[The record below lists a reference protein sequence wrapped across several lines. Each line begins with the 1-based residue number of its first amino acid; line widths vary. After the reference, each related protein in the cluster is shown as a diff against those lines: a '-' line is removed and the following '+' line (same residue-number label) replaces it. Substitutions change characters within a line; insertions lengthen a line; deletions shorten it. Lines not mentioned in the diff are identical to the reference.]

1 MLRATGVT
9 RRRPTRHDGREFED
23 PDPEMTVDQ
32 VKASLADFYGELA
45 NATVSETKRGED
57 TIYQFNKR
65 VGTKGAIGDNEWTTT
80 R

>member
-1 MLRATGVT
+1 MARIFIY
-9 RRRPTRHDGREFED
+9 DGREFED

-45 NATVSETKRGED
+45 NATVSETKRGE
-57 TIYQFNKR
+57 
-65 VGTKGAIGDNEWTTT
+65 GTPSTYSTSGLGPKE

>member
-1 MLRATGVT
+1 MGRIFVY
-9 RRRPTRHDGREFED
+9 DGREFED

-32 VKASLADFYGELA
+32 VRANLADFYGELA
-45 NATVSETKRGED
+45 NATVSETKRDEN

-65 VGTKGAIGDNEWTTT
+65 VGTKGAAGDGRWTTP

>member
-1 MLRATGVT
+1 MT
-9 RRRPTRHDGREFED
+9 RIFVYDGREFED

-57 TIYQFNKR
+57 TIYLFNKR